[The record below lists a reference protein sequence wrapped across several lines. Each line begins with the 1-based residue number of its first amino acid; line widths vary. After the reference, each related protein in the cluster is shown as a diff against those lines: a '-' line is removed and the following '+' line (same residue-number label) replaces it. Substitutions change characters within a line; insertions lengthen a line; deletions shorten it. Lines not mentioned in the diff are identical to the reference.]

1 MLVTGQQQ
9 GLQSRAD
16 PHQSEALV
24 MRVMMA
30 AVVRLVTQVTTLSL
44 LAMVKVRDAQ
54 TKL

>member
-1 MLVTGQQQ
+1 
-9 GLQSRAD
+9 
-16 PHQSEALV
+16 

-30 AVVRLVTQVTTLSL
+30 AMVRLVAEVTTMTL